1 MGKFGKIIVTA
12 NLVTD
17 PDESETHSYHDSA
30 VVCQDNRQQ
39 QWQAKFSSSMKTLSG
54 NLRGMEMG

>member
-30 VVCQDNRQQ
+30 VVCQVI
-39 QWQAKFSSSMKTLSG
+39 LSTAVAG
-54 NLRGMEMG
+54 KVF